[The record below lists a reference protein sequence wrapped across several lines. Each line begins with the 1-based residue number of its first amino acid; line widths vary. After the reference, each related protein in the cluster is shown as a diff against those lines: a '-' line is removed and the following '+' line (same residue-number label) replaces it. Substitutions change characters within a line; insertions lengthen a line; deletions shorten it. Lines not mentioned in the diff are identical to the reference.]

1 MASWARWVLTNDK
14 GRLGAEPKRPFDIVV
29 AGFAANNIECRNRP
43 GFRCGNLGPL
53 NTIGPVPLD
62 SSAERP

>member
-29 AGFAANNIECRNRP
+29 AGFAANNIECR
-43 GFRCGNLGPL
+43 
-53 NTIGPVPLD
+53 T
-62 SSAERP
+62 